1 MNKKI
6 HDFDRPSDVTSEACA
21 WIAQLE
27 TGDMTHEDFT
37 AFREWMQRSP
47 RHASEIRRL
56 ARLSNELNVLTEM
69 AGPLEDAAAHFK
81 QIVARPRKPFWRRSA
96 AIMACIAVFALLAGG
111 AFFHTAINNPKDG
124 SMILATAIGDY
135 QETALPDGSLVEL
148 NSNTQIEI
156 DFTRAQRQVRLLR
169 GEAYF
174 DVAHDSSRPF
184 VVAAGDNYVIAVGTA
199 FAVRLYEAE
208 DDFEVTVTEGR
219 VAVSGSDAAEKFFA
233 EDLSP
238 TAFDEPTQLASVDD
252 KASRLLVL
260 KAGQNI
266 VVSSQSEAPPI
277 VEMSE
282 RDLQR
287 KLSWQDGLFDF
298 SETPLIEV
306 VQEVSRHTAMRI
318 EISDPELS
326 SLKFGGVFRTGETSA
341 LLDALETSFDI
352 EVEHVDDEYVRLKP
366 RQQL

>member
-56 ARLSNELNVLTEM
+56 AHLSNELNILTEM
-69 AGPLEDAAAHFK
+69 AGPLEDAASHFK
-81 QIVARPRKPFWRRSA
+81 QIVARPRQPFWRRPA
-96 AIMACIAVFALLAGG
+96 AIMACLAVFVLLAGG
-111 AFFHTAINNPKDG
+111 VFFHTAINNPKDG

-135 QETALPDGSLVEL
+135 QETALPDGSRIEL

-156 DFTRAQRQVRLLR
+156 DFTREQREIRLLR
-169 GEAYF
+169 GEAFF
-174 DVAHDSSRPF
+174 DVAHDASRPF
-184 VVAAGDNYVIAVGTA
+184 VVVAGDNYVIAVGTA
-199 FAVRLYEAE
+199 FAVRLYDAE

-219 VAVSGSDAAEKFFA
+219 VAVSDAAEKFFS
-233 EDLSP
+233 EDLAP
-238 TAFDEPTQLASVDD
+238 EIFNEPTQLASVDD
-252 KASRLLVL
+252 AASRLLVL

-266 VVSSQSEAPPI
+266 VVSSQLDTPPI

-326 SLKFGGVFRTGETSA
+326 NLKFGGVFRTGETNA